1 LQGFEEG
8 IANSSLKKKRQL
20 SNLDYEEKEK
30 GSFQS
35 GVSIK
40 FKLKETTHF
49 RVSSWTG

>member
-1 LQGFEEG
+1 LNGFVVV
-8 IANSSLKKKRQL
+8 ISNSILKNKRQL